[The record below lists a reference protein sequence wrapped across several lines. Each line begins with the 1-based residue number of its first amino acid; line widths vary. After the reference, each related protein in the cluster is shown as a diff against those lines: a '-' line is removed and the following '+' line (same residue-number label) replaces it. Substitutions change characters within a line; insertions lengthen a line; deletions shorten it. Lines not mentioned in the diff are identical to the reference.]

1 MILDSKSWRR
11 VLMSTV
17 PAIIENRRSK
27 RFLVRDNAFALLKQP
42 QYKELGRIVDISETG
57 ISFLCINQGDWTEAP
72 FNVDIFL
79 SDELELPY
87 GDQNILKNI
96 PLRPVSYCREN
107 DPLTKN
113 PDSMMTR
120 CGVAFGNLTPDQKTR
135 IKQFIVM
142 HSVGNA

>member
-1 MILDSKSWRR
+1 
-11 VLMSTV
+11 MSSAPTK
-17 PAIIENRRSK
+17 IENRKSK

-87 GDQNILKNI
+87 IDQNILKNI
-96 PLRPVSYCREN
+96 PLRPVAYCRDN
-107 DPLTKN
+107 ILSCKN

-120 CGVAFGNLTPDQKTR
+120 CGVAFGTLSSEQRSR
-135 IKQFIVM
+135 IKQFIVL